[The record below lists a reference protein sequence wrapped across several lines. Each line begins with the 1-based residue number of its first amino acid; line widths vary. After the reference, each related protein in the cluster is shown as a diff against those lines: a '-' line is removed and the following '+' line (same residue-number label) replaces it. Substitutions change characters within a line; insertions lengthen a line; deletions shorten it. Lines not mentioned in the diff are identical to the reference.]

1 MRRFQNPETQ
11 RRVIE
16 YYQMGMSG
24 QDICYLITGKTV
36 TTALRAEQERDKEF
50 AMACGK
56 AMEDPFRSVLQT
68 AISLAG
74 FADIEGEYIGA
85 HKALDIVM
93 RHYDKHLDRKVKME
107 LSTRALQEATTHGP
121 QGSMVLGPGG
131 VRELVSAVA
140 EQAVASSQDVLDLS
154 EVDET
159 PELTE
164 IAELVEGGDPE

>member
-24 QDICYLITGKTV
+24 QDICFLITGKTA
-36 TTALRAEQERDKEF
+36 TTALRAEQARDPEF
-50 AMACGK
+50 AAKCGE
-56 AMEDPFRSVLQT
+56 AMEDPFRSVLQK

-74 FADIEGEYIGA
+74 FADVDGEFVGA
-85 HKALDIVM
+85 HKAMDLVM
-93 RHYDKHLDRKVKME
+93 RHYDKHLDRKVKVA
-107 LSTRALQEATTHGP
+107 LSNRAFQDAATPGP
-121 QGSMVLGPGG
+121 QGSVVLGPGG
-131 VRELVSAVA
+131 VRELVNAVA
-140 EQAVASSQDVLDLS
+140 EQATARGQDVLDLS

-164 IAELVEGGDPE
+164 IAELVEGDDE